1 MRAQKRASKWKRKE
15 HTLVREENK
24 KVQRLNDEVLYLQNE
39 NEKMKEKIEEI
50 LNGKCART
58 FHGGRYS
65 DVVREVCY
73 SLLARGVSTRDVG
86 PIIQK
91 ILKKFAHMDIKQ
103 LPWKSVVSNMLA
115 ECEQVGK
122 IHIAKTM
129 LQGDN
134 NTLHLD
140 GTRKRFNEYSAF
152 QLTTG
157 DGSQG
162 LSFGFEAMA
171 AGSTDDYMCATKD
184 LISELAKLLVPKDA
198 SEREIEMK
206 QGQLLKTI
214 KNVQSDRHVVN
225 KNYFEQLK
233 IYRASFL
240 PKIIPHFNELSAEEV
255 SKVVRMNQLFCGM
268 HAIIGMANV
277 CKDALKEFENVAASE
292 LVTSGFQKGNA
303 RSFDILM
310 EISKAFTR
318 GHSYQKGGVVD
329 FWESYLHNK
338 NSKNKIVSFRGER
351 INVLYVIAAAAYYH
365 RDHIKDFLEHDCIQN
380 GKLLQAIRDIGE
392 KIFPASF
399 RALGM
404 IGKLITSPLMRLIED
419 KEKHIFSLN
428 KTWEHI
434 VTKLESFSANATP
447 LMEGVEIVLE
457 GQVTKDDIYEELMK
471 ENEELDDLT
480 EECLRVLCCSCA
492 ILLKRQLKD
501 QLPGGKYYKPSD
513 EIMEET
519 AGTPKENIISERDF
533 AQLDR
538 LLEKCPTTSTI
549 AASGIVCFIN
559 NKIPEYLENL
569 SEEEKH
575 AIIQCAI
582 QEVPNKRKE
591 LQRKKKFIHERKLEQ
606 MKEK

>member
-15 HTLVREENK
+15 HTLAHEENK

-58 FHGGRYS
+58 FHGCRYN

-91 ILKKFAHMDIKQ
+91 ILKKFAQMDIKQ
-103 LPWKSVVSNMLA
+103 LPRKSVVSNMLA

-140 GTRKRFNEYSAF
+140 GTHKRFNEYSAF

-171 AGSTDDYMCATKD
+171 AGSTDDYMGATKD

-206 QGQLLKTI
+206 QGQLLKTV
-214 KNVQSDRHVVN
+214 KNVQSHRHVVN

-255 SKVVRMNQLFCGM
+255 SKVVSMNQLFCGM

-310 EISKAFTR
+310 GNIKSLHKRTFISEGWSSGFLGIIFAQ
-318 GHSYQKGGVVD
+318 QKLK
-329 FWESYLHNK
+329 EQ
-338 NSKNKIVSFRGER
+338 NSLFLCRKNKCVVCYS
-351 INVLYVIAAAAYYH
+351 
-365 RDHIKDFLEHDCIQN
+365 CSS
-380 GKLLQAIRDIGE
+380 LLPQG
-392 KIFPASF
+392 SHQ
-399 RALGM
+399 G
-404 IGKLITSPLMRLIED
+404 
-419 KEKHIFSLN
+419 FS
-428 KTWEHI
+428 
-434 VTKLESFSANATP
+434 
-447 LMEGVEIVLE
+447 
-457 GQVTKDDIYEELMK
+457 
-471 ENEELDDLT
+471 
-480 EECLRVLCCSCA
+480 
-492 ILLKRQLKD
+492 
-501 QLPGGKYYKPSD
+501 
-513 EIMEET
+513 
-519 AGTPKENIISERDF
+519 
-533 AQLDR
+533 
-538 LLEKCPTTSTI
+538 
-549 AASGIVCFIN
+549 
-559 NKIPEYLENL
+559 
-569 SEEEKH
+569 
-575 AIIQCAI
+575 
-582 QEVPNKRKE
+582 
-591 LQRKKKFIHERKLEQ
+591 
-606 MKEK
+606 

>member
-1 MRAQKRASKWKRKE
+1 MMRY
-15 HTLVREENK
+15 
-24 KVQRLNDEVLYLQNE
+24 YLQNE

-58 FHGGRYS
+58 FYGGTYS

-140 GTRKRFNEYSAF
+140 ETCKKFNEYSAF

-255 SKVVRMNQLFCGM
+255 SKVVHMNQLFCGM
-268 HAIIGMANV
+268 HTIIGMANV

-404 IGKLITSPLMRLIED
+404 IEKLITSPLMHLIED

-434 VTKLESFSANATP
+434 VTKLESFSANAIP

-471 ENEELDDLT
+471 ENEELDD
-480 EECLRVLCCSCA
+480 
-492 ILLKRQLKD
+492 
-501 QLPGGKYYKPSD
+501 
-513 EIMEET
+513 
-519 AGTPKENIISERDF
+519 
-533 AQLDR
+533 
-538 LLEKCPTTSTI
+538 
-549 AASGIVCFIN
+549 
-559 NKIPEYLENL
+559 
-569 SEEEKH
+569 
-575 AIIQCAI
+575 
-582 QEVPNKRKE
+582 
-591 LQRKKKFIHERKLEQ
+591 
-606 MKEK
+606 